1 MRLSGKVALITGSA
15 RGIGRSIAE
24 AFSAEGAV
32 VVVNDVGNDAGAR
45 ETLAAITSAGGT
57 GTVEMF
63 DVSDAAQVEA
73 GVKNILAAHGRI
85 DVLVNNAGIT
95 RDNLLLRMSEEEF
108 DAVIRVNLK
117 GTYLLTKTVTRHM
130 MKQRSGKVVNISSVV
145 GMMGNAG
152 QSNYAAAKAGIIGFT
167 KATARELASR
177 NITVNAIAPGFIQTA
192 MTAALPEAVQKA
204 FLAQIPLGRFAEP
217 REVAELAL
225 FLASDASSYITGQ
238 VVGINGGMYTERIL
252 DEDIPRGKGG
262 IAMQVEQRVREIVAE
277 QLERDVNEITS
288 TSSLIDDLGADS
300 LDVVELVMKMEEEF
314 GIEIPDEEAEKIK
327 TVNDVVQYITAHK
340 K

>member
-1 MRLSGKVALITGSA
+1 MGMRLSGKVALVTGSA

-24 AFSAEGAV
+24 LFCAEGAT
-32 VVVNDVGNDAGAR
+32 VVVNDVGSDAGAR
-45 ETLAAITSAGGT
+45 ETLATLEAAGGK
-57 GTVEMF
+57 GSVEMF
-63 DVSDAAQVEA
+63 DVSDAAQVDA
-73 GVKNILAAHGRI
+73 GVKHILEGHGRI

-95 RDNLLLRMSEEEF
+95 RDNLLLRLSEEDF
-108 DAVIRVNLK
+108 DAVLRVNLK
-117 GTYLLTKTVTRHM
+117 GTFLLTKMVTRHM
-130 MKQRSGKVVNISSVV
+130 IKQRSGKVVNISSVV

-177 NITVNAIAPGFIQTA
+177 NITVNAIAPGFIRTA

-238 VVGINGGMYTERIL
+238 VVGINGGMYT
-252 DEDIPRGKGG
+252 
-262 IAMQVEQRVREIVAE
+262 
-277 QLERDVNEITS
+277 
-288 TSSLIDDLGADS
+288 
-300 LDVVELVMKMEEEF
+300 
-314 GIEIPDEEAEKIK
+314 
-327 TVNDVVQYITAHK
+327 
-340 K
+340 

>member
-1 MRLSGKVALITGSA
+1 MEMRLSGKVALVTGSA

-24 AFSAEGAV
+24 LFCAEGAT
-32 VVVNDVGNDAGAR
+32 VVVNDVGSDAGAR
-45 ETLAAITSAGGT
+45 ETLAALEAAGGK
-57 GTVEMF
+57 GSVEMF
-63 DVSDAAQVEA
+63 DVSDAAQVDA
-73 GVKNILAAHGRI
+73 GVKNILQAHGRI

-167 KATARELASR
+167 KATARELATR
-177 NITVNAIAPGFIQTA
+177 NITVNAIAPGFIRTA
-192 MTAALPEAVQKA
+192 MTAALSEAVQKA

-238 VVGINGGMYTERIL
+238 VVGINGGMYT
-252 DEDIPRGKGG
+252 
-262 IAMQVEQRVREIVAE
+262 
-277 QLERDVNEITS
+277 
-288 TSSLIDDLGADS
+288 
-300 LDVVELVMKMEEEF
+300 
-314 GIEIPDEEAEKIK
+314 
-327 TVNDVVQYITAHK
+327 
-340 K
+340 

>member
-1 MRLSGKVALITGSA
+1 MRLSGKVALVTGSA

-24 AFSAEGAV
+24 LFCAEGAT
-32 VVVNDVGNDAGAR
+32 VVVNDVGSDAGAR
-45 ETLAAITSAGGT
+45 ETLAVLEAAGGK
-57 GTVEMF
+57 GSVEMF
-63 DVSDAAQVEA
+63 DVSDAAQVDA
-73 GVKNILAAHGRI
+73 GVKNILAVHGRI

-167 KATARELASR
+167 KAAARELASR

-238 VVGINGGMYTERIL
+238 VVGINGGMYT
-252 DEDIPRGKGG
+252 
-262 IAMQVEQRVREIVAE
+262 
-277 QLERDVNEITS
+277 
-288 TSSLIDDLGADS
+288 
-300 LDVVELVMKMEEEF
+300 
-314 GIEIPDEEAEKIK
+314 
-327 TVNDVVQYITAHK
+327 
-340 K
+340 

>member
-1 MRLSGKVALITGSA
+1 MRLSGKVALVTGSA

-24 AFSAEGAV
+24 AFGAEGAI
-32 VVVNDVGNDAGAR
+32 VVVNDVGNEGGAR
-45 ETLAAITSAGGT
+45 ETLAAITGSGGN

-63 DVSDAAQVEA
+63 DVSDAAQVDA
-73 GVKNILAAHGRI
+73 GVKNILAVHGRI

-108 DAVIRVNLK
+108 DAVLRVNLK

-167 KATARELASR
+167 KAAARELAPR
-177 NITVNAIAPGFIQTA
+177 NITVNAIAPGFIRTA
-192 MTAALPEAVQKA
+192 MTAGLPEAVQKT

-217 REVAELAL
+217 QEVAELAL

-238 VVGINGGMYTERIL
+238 VIGINGGMY
-252 DEDIPRGKGG
+252 
-262 IAMQVEQRVREIVAE
+262 M
-277 QLERDVNEITS
+277 
-288 TSSLIDDLGADS
+288 
-300 LDVVELVMKMEEEF
+300 
-314 GIEIPDEEAEKIK
+314 
-327 TVNDVVQYITAHK
+327 
-340 K
+340 

>member
-1 MRLSGKVALITGSA
+1 MRLSGKVALVTGSA

-24 AFSAEGAV
+24 TFGAEGAI

-45 ETLAAITSAGGT
+45 ETLAAITGSGGN

-63 DVSDAAQVEA
+63 DVCNAAEVDA

-108 DAVIRVNLK
+108 DVVLRVNLK

-130 MKQRSGKVVNISSVV
+130 MKQRSGRVVNISSVV

-167 KATARELASR
+167 KAAARELAPR
-177 NITVNAIAPGFIQTA
+177 NITVNAIAPGFIRTA
-192 MTAALPEAVQKA
+192 MTAGLPEAVQKT

-217 REVAELAL
+217 KEVAELAL
-225 FLASDASSYITGQ
+225 FLSSDASSYITGQ
-238 VVGINGGMYTERIL
+238 VIGLNGGMY
-252 DEDIPRGKGG
+252 
-262 IAMQVEQRVREIVAE
+262 M
-277 QLERDVNEITS
+277 
-288 TSSLIDDLGADS
+288 
-300 LDVVELVMKMEEEF
+300 
-314 GIEIPDEEAEKIK
+314 
-327 TVNDVVQYITAHK
+327 
-340 K
+340 

>member
-1 MRLSGKVALITGSA
+1 MRLSGKVALVTGSA

-24 AFSAEGAV
+24 AFSAEGAI

-45 ETLAAITSAGGT
+45 ETLAAITNAGGN

-63 DVSDAAQVEA
+63 DVSNAAEVDA
-73 GVKNILAAHGRI
+73 GVKNILTAHGRI

-108 DAVIRVNLK
+108 DAVLRVNLK
-117 GTYLLTKTVTRHM
+117 GTYLLTKAVTRHM

-152 QSNYAAAKAGIIGFT
+152 QSNYAAAKAGILGFT
-167 KATARELASR
+167 KAVARELAPR
-177 NITVNAIAPGFIQTA
+177 NITVNAIAPGFIRTA
-192 MTAALPEAVQKA
+192 MTAGLPEAVQKT

-217 REVAELAL
+217 QEVAELAL

-238 VVGINGGMYTERIL
+238 VIGINGGMY
-252 DEDIPRGKGG
+252 
-262 IAMQVEQRVREIVAE
+262 M
-277 QLERDVNEITS
+277 
-288 TSSLIDDLGADS
+288 
-300 LDVVELVMKMEEEF
+300 
-314 GIEIPDEEAEKIK
+314 
-327 TVNDVVQYITAHK
+327 
-340 K
+340 

>member
-1 MRLSGKVALITGSA
+1 MEMRISGKVALVTGSA

-24 AFSAEGAV
+24 AFSAEGAI

-45 ETLAAITSAGGT
+45 ETLAAITSSGGS

-63 DVSDAAQVEA
+63 DVSDAAGVEA

-85 DVLVNNAGIT
+85 DILVNNAGIT

-167 KATARELASR
+167 KAAARELAAR
-177 NITVNAIAPGFIQTA
+177 NITVNAIAPGFIRTA
-192 MTAALPEAVQKA
+192 MTAGLPEAVQKS

-217 REVAELAL
+217 KEVAELAL

-238 VVGINGGMYTERIL
+238 VIGLNGGMY
-252 DEDIPRGKGG
+252 
-262 IAMQVEQRVREIVAE
+262 M
-277 QLERDVNEITS
+277 
-288 TSSLIDDLGADS
+288 
-300 LDVVELVMKMEEEF
+300 
-314 GIEIPDEEAEKIK
+314 
-327 TVNDVVQYITAHK
+327 
-340 K
+340 

>member
-1 MRLSGKVALITGSA
+1 MRLSGKVALVTGSA

-24 AFSAEGAV
+24 AFSAEGAI

-45 ETLAAITSAGGT
+45 ETLAAVTGSGGN

-63 DVSDAAQVEA
+63 DVSDAAQVDA

-85 DVLVNNAGIT
+85 DILVNNAGIT

-152 QSNYAAAKAGIIGFT
+152 QSNYAAAKAGILGFT
-167 KATARELASR
+167 KAIARELAPR
-177 NITVNAIAPGFIQTA
+177 NITVNAIAPGFIRTA
-192 MTAALPEAVQKA
+192 MTGGLPEAVQKT

-217 REVAELAL
+217 QEVAELAL

-238 VVGINGGMYTERIL
+238 VIGLNGGMY
-252 DEDIPRGKGG
+252 
-262 IAMQVEQRVREIVAE
+262 M
-277 QLERDVNEITS
+277 
-288 TSSLIDDLGADS
+288 
-300 LDVVELVMKMEEEF
+300 
-314 GIEIPDEEAEKIK
+314 
-327 TVNDVVQYITAHK
+327 
-340 K
+340 

>member
-1 MRLSGKVALITGSA
+1 MRISGKVALVTGSA

-24 AFSAEGAV
+24 AFSAEGAI

-45 ETLAAITSAGGT
+45 ETLAAITSSGGS

-63 DVSDAAQVEA
+63 DVSDAAGVDA

-85 DVLVNNAGIT
+85 DILVNNAGIT

-167 KATARELASR
+167 KAAARELAAR
-177 NITVNAIAPGFIQTA
+177 NITVNAIAPGFIRTA
-192 MTAALPEAVQKA
+192 MTAGLPEAVQKS

-217 REVAELAL
+217 KEVAELAL

-238 VVGINGGMYTERIL
+238 VIGLNGGMY
-252 DEDIPRGKGG
+252 
-262 IAMQVEQRVREIVAE
+262 M
-277 QLERDVNEITS
+277 
-288 TSSLIDDLGADS
+288 
-300 LDVVELVMKMEEEF
+300 
-314 GIEIPDEEAEKIK
+314 
-327 TVNDVVQYITAHK
+327 
-340 K
+340 

>member
-1 MRLSGKVALITGSA
+1 MGMRLSGKVALVTGSA
-15 RGIGRSIAE
+15 RGIGRAIAE
-24 AFSAEGAV
+24 VFCAEGAT
-32 VVVNDVGNDAGAR
+32 VVVNDVGSDAGAR
-45 ETLAAITSAGGT
+45 ETLAALEAAGGK

-63 DVSDAAQVEA
+63 DVSDAAQVDA
-73 GVKNILAAHGRI
+73 GVKSILAVHGRI

-167 KATARELASR
+167 KAAARELASR

-238 VVGINGGMYTERIL
+238 VVGINGGMYT
-252 DEDIPRGKGG
+252 
-262 IAMQVEQRVREIVAE
+262 
-277 QLERDVNEITS
+277 
-288 TSSLIDDLGADS
+288 
-300 LDVVELVMKMEEEF
+300 
-314 GIEIPDEEAEKIK
+314 
-327 TVNDVVQYITAHK
+327 
-340 K
+340 

>member
-1 MRLSGKVALITGSA
+1 MRLSGKVALVTGSA

-24 AFSAEGAV
+24 LFCAEGAT
-32 VVVNDVGNDAGAR
+32 VVVNDVGSDAGAR
-45 ETLAAITSAGGT
+45 ETLGGLEAAGGK
-57 GTVEMF
+57 GSVEMF
-63 DVSDAAQVEA
+63 DVSDAAQVDA

-95 RDNLLLRMSEEEF
+95 RDNLLLRLSEDDF
-108 DAVIRVNLK
+108 DAVYRVNLK
-117 GTYLLTKTVTRHM
+117 GTFLLTKMVTRNM
-130 MKQRSGKVVNISSVV
+130 IKQRSGKVVNISSVV

-177 NITVNAIAPGFIQTA
+177 NITVNAIAPGFIRTA

-204 FLAQIPLGRFAEP
+204 FEAQIPLGRFAEP

-238 VVGINGGMYTERIL
+238 VVGINGGMY
-252 DEDIPRGKGG
+252 
-262 IAMQVEQRVREIVAE
+262 M
-277 QLERDVNEITS
+277 
-288 TSSLIDDLGADS
+288 
-300 LDVVELVMKMEEEF
+300 
-314 GIEIPDEEAEKIK
+314 
-327 TVNDVVQYITAHK
+327 
-340 K
+340 